1 MKQSASTPAIAELQR
16 AGVSFTVTAYDVER
30 TESDWGV
37 QAAESLNV
45 DPARVFKT
53 LVVQLDGRRL
63 GIVVVPSAAR
73 FRAKSVAAAFE
84 AREAQL
90 ANQKDA
96 ERATG
101 YVIGGISPLG
111 QRRRLPI
118 AVDESAFEFA
128 TISISAGRR
137 GLEIELNPDDLV
149 TVTGALVGAL
159 T

>member
-1 MKQSASTPAIAELQR
+1 MKRSASTPAIAELQR
-16 AGVSFTVTAYDVER
+16 ADVSFTVSEYDVER
-30 TESDWGV
+30 TESDWGA
-37 QAAESLNV
+37 QAARTLNI

-53 LVVQLDGRRL
+53 LVVELDGRRL
-63 GIVVVPSAAR
+63 AVVVVPADAR
-73 FRAKSVAAAFE
+73 FRARSVAAVFG

-111 QRRRLPI
+111 QRRKLQI
-118 AVDESAFEFA
+118 AIDESALEFT
-128 TISISAGRR
+128 TICISAGRR
-137 GLEIELNPDDLV
+137 GLEIELAPNDLV
-149 TVTGALVGAL
+149 TLTGAQVGPL